1 MELYNTEAWAERRRP
16 SNKEWEANVNFREV
30 LDLFFK
36 HIEWDQRLGRTVT

>member
-36 HIEWDQRLGRTVT
+36 QAEIQIGISSIRT